1 MTFYDAQVNL
11 EEPAEDF
18 GVGYHILYI
27 KSPLR
32 RKVLGVEGP
41 QRTSGPM
48 FSTLAE
54 YGICWECSLGFFFLL
69 FFFFKIY
76 LVYMSTL

>member
-48 FSTLAE
+48 FSTLTASSP
-54 YGICWECSLGFFFLL
+54 YW
-69 FFFFKIY
+69 
-76 LVYMSTL
+76 STLRPEDSLYTIKSLKSAGWGLGI